1 MNKALITGGTGFV
14 GSRLAIRLCVEE
26 GAAVRVLVRAWHKA
40 TWVSAAAVE
49 LVQGDVLE
57 PDSLRRAM
65 AGCDVVFHCAS
76 GSAPEGGYART
87 NVGGTRNL
95 LDACREAG
103 VRRLVY
109 LSSIAVHGP
118 NPPDPVREDSP
129 YHLCSRDY
137 SDSKIRAEQLL
148 LDYQREH
155 GVPVVILR
163 PTFIWGPRSSLFTMR
178 QLLAMKAGRFA
189 LVDQGRGRCS
199 AVYVDNLVDAML
211 LAARRT
217 EAVGQA
223 FLVTDGQ
230 DNVTWADFFGH
241 YAQWLGIATLPSI
254 SSRSL
259 LSRGVAAQMEP
270 CQAWLNRLAGSPAPL
285 PRRVLRRALR
295 EWLNLC
301 GRFGYQ
307 SAWDTAKYARR
318 GAVDISKVR
327 TLLGYQPRYT
337 LEIGMAETRRWVVD
351 QMGFQLGLP
360 DWDQR

>member
-1 MNKALITGGTGFV
+1 M
-14 GSRLAIRLCVEE
+14 
-26 GAAVRVLVRAWHKA
+26 
-40 TWVSAAAVE
+40 
-49 LVQGDVLE
+49 LE
-57 PDSLRRAM
+57 PGSLRRAM

-76 GSAPEGGYART
+76 GPATEGGYART
-87 NVGGTRNL
+87 NVDGTRNL

-103 VRRLVY
+103 VQRLVY

-118 NPPDPVREDSP
+118 NPPDPVTEDSP
-129 YHLCSRDY
+129 YQLCDRDY
-137 SDSKIRAEQLL
+137 SDSKIRTEQLL
-148 LDYQREH
+148 FDCYREH

-178 QLLAMKAGRFA
+178 QLPAMKAGRFV

-199 AVYVDNLVDAML
+199 AVYVDNLIDAML
-211 LAARRT
+211 LAACRV

-223 FLVTDGQ
+223 FLITDGQ
-230 DNVTWADFFGH
+230 DDVTWAEFFGH
-241 YAQWLGIATLPSI
+241 YAQWLGIAELPSI

-259 LSRGVAAQMEP
+259 LSRAVAAQIEP

-295 EWLNLC
+295 EWLSLC

-318 GAVDISKVR
+318 GRVDITKAR

-337 LEIGMAETRRWVVD
+337 LESGMAETYRWVCD
-351 QMGFQLGLP
+351 QMGFQLDLP
-360 DWDQR
+360 GWDRL